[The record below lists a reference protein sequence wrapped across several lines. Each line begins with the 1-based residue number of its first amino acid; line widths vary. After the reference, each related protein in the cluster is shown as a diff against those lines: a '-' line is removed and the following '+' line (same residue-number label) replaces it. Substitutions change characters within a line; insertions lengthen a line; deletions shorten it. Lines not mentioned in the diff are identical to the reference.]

1 MRRNRSAEVTEITFG
16 VIIILLCILLF
27 LFHEDYPVLFPV
39 VFGTAA
45 LYCVFRVFEAVR
57 FGTNRKEKS
66 TGGVLFGALTLI
78 LVGIAYVAVRV
89 FL

>member
-1 MRRNRSAEVTEITFG
+1 MRRNRSAEVTEVTFG
-16 VIIILLCILLF
+16 VIIILFCILLF
-27 LFHEDYPVLFPV
+27 LFHEEYPVLFPI

-45 LYCVFRVFEAVR
+45 LYCLFRGFEAVR

-78 LVGIAYVAVRV
+78 LAGVAYVAARV